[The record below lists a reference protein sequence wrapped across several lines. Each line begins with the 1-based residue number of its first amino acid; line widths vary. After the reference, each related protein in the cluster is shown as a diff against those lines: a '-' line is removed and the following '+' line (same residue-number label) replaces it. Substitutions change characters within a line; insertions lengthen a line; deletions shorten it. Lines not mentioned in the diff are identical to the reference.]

1 MKPGKK
7 QSARLKRRLDAFEKT
22 VAKLKNPSGYHK
34 PGSMNRK
41 KAMPAGSNR

>member
-1 MKPGKK
+1 MKASEK
-7 QSARLKRRLDAFEKT
+7 QKLRLKRRTEAFERT

-41 KAMPAGSNR
+41 KAMPKGTR